1 MILNTIKSWSVDFD
15 NSVNWVEKLKMSF
28 IARFDVDD
36 NIITVNEV
44 EFNDDDDV
52 ILIDKVILMF

>member
-1 MILNTIKSWSVDFD
+1 
-15 NSVNWVEKLKMSF
+15 MSF